1 MDYWESCSPSECE
14 EPVEVARVPV
24 INISYSSAERPQFDP
39 RALMVLGPRISVD
52 VLPPLVVEK
61 WAKGAGVELKQAL
74 NLEAL
79 IDTGAS
85 VTGIDESVLNQL
97 GYPPIGVSSLSTPSG
112 TSQTYVY
119 MVRLVIPS
127 QKDPRF
133 PANIPR
139 IIIDN
144 VRAIAVKLGEQPY
157 KVLLGRD
164 ILSNM
169 IMVYNGPQALITL
182 GY

>member
-1 MDYWESCSPSECE
+1 
-14 EPVEVARVPV
+14 
-24 INISYSSAERPQFDP
+24 
-39 RALMVLGPRISVD
+39 MVLGPRISVD
-52 VLPPLVVEK
+52 ILPPLVVEK
-61 WAKGAGVELKQAL
+61 WAMISKKEVKHVL
-74 NLEAL
+74 NLKAL

-85 VTGIDESVLNQL
+85 VTGVDERVLNAL
-97 GYPPIGVSSLSTPSG
+97 GYPPIGVSSLATPSG
-112 TSQTYVY
+112 TSQTGVY

-127 QKDPRF
+127 RGDPNF
-133 PANIPR
+133 PPNIPR

-144 VRAIAVKLGEQPY
+144 VRVIAVKLDKQPY

-164 ILSNM
+164 VLSRM

>member
-1 MDYWESCSPSECE
+1 M
-14 EPVEVARVPV
+14 PV
-24 INISYSSAERPQFDP
+24 INIPYSSAERPYYDP
-39 RALMVLGPRISVD
+39 RVLMVLGPQISVD
-52 VLPPLVVEK
+52 ILPPIVVEK
-61 WAKGAGVELKQAL
+61 WAKSIKREVKQAH

-85 VTGIDESVLNQL
+85 VSGVDEAVLNQL
-97 GYPPIGVSSLSTPSG
+97 GYPPIGVSSLTTPSG
-112 TSQTYVY
+112 TSQTGVY

-127 QKDPRF
+127 QGDSRI

-144 VRAIAVKLGEQPY
+144 VRVIAVKLDRQPY

-164 ILSNM
+164 VLSRM

>member
-1 MDYWESCSPSECE
+1 MPI
-14 EPVEVARVPV
+14 
-24 INISYSSAERPQFDP
+24 INIYYTSPERPNYDP
-39 RALMVLGPRISVD
+39 RALMVLGPQITVD
-52 VLPPLVVEK
+52 ILPPLVVEK
-61 WAKGAGVELKQAL
+61 WAKTSGKEVKQAY
-74 NLEAL
+74 NLIAL

-85 VTGIDESVLNQL
+85 VTGVDEIVLRQL
-97 GYPPIGVSSLSTPSG
+97 GYPPIGLSSLVTPSG
-112 TSQTYVY
+112 TSQTEVY

-133 PANIPR
+133 PPNIPR

-144 VRAIAVKLGEQPY
+144 VRVIAVKLERQSY

-164 ILSNM
+164 VLGGMVM
-169 IMVYNGPQALITL
+169 IYNGPQALITL

>member
-1 MDYWESCSPSECE
+1 MS
-14 EPVEVARVPV
+14 V

-39 RALMVLGPRISVD
+39 RALMVLGPQISVD
-52 VLPPLVVEK
+52 IMPPLVVEK
-61 WAKGAGVELKQAL
+61 WAKSTGKEVKQAF
-74 NLEAL
+74 NLGAL

-97 GYPPIGVSSLSTPSG
+97 GYPLIGVSSLSTPSG
-112 TSQTYVY
+112 TSRTGVY

-127 QKDPRF
+127 QKDSRF

-144 VRAIAVKLGEQPY
+144 VRVIAVKLERQPY
-157 KVLLGRD
+157 RVLLGRD
-164 ILSNM
+164 VLSRM
-169 IMVYNGPQALITL
+169 VMVYNGPQALITL

>member
-1 MDYWESCSPSECE
+1 M
-14 EPVEVARVPV
+14 PV
-24 INISYSSAERPQFDP
+24 INISYSSAVRPYHDP
-39 RALMVLGPRISVD
+39 RALMVLGSQISVD
-52 VLPPLVVEK
+52 ILPPYVVEK
-61 WAKGAGVELKQAL
+61 WARSSKKEVKSAIK
-74 NLEAL
+74 LEAL

-85 VTGIDESVLNQL
+85 VTGVDEAVLNQL
-97 GYPPIGVSSLSTPSG
+97 GYPPIGVSYLATPSG
-112 TSQTYVY
+112 TSQTRVY

-127 QKDPRF
+127 RSDLRF

-144 VRAIAVKLGEQPY
+144 VRVISVKLDGQSY

-164 ILSNM
+164 VLSRM
-169 IMVYNGPQALITL
+169 VMVYNGPQALITL